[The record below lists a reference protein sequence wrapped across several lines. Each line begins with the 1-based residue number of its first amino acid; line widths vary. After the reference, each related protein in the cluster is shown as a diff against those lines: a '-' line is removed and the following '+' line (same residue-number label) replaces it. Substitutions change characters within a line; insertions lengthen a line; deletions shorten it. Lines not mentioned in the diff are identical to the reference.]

1 MEERALERV
10 TVVEEL
16 KVILVSEMVQEWEA
30 LVYKELLV
38 EARAL
43 EKVTVA
49 EGLKVILVAEM
60 VQEMAACAK
69 EARKVEPK
77 VAVKQAMFFVQVF

>member
-1 MEERALERV
+1 M
-10 TVVEEL
+10 
-16 KVILVSEMVQEWEA
+16 
-30 LVYKELLV
+30 YKELLV

-60 VQEMAACAK
+60 VQVW
-69 EARKVEPK
+69 EALV
-77 VAVKQAMFFVQVF
+77 

>member
-1 MEERALERV
+1 MEARALEMV

-16 KVILVSEMVQEWEA
+16 KVILVAEMVQEWEA

-60 VQEMAACAK
+60 VQVW
-69 EARKVEPK
+69 EALV
-77 VAVKQAMFFVQVF
+77 